1 METQRGKQRLL
12 QLGLPLHNLRIR
24 MPKKYCGYIS
34 IIGKPNVGKSTI
46 INSILKKKI
55 SITSRKSQTTRNNI
69 LGIKTVEDKQM
80 IFIDTPGMHIKSEK
94 TMNKIL
100 NRSAQ
105 SIIDDSDIILF
116 VIQRLSFDK
125 NDELILEKL
134 QESNQKIICIVNKID
149 QVEDKNKFL
158 PFINEI
164 SLKKEFL
171 EIMLI
176 SAKTNNG
183 IDDLVSVIKNNLPEN
198 SHIYNDD
205 FELEENNKKFVY
217 SELIREKII
226 RKLGDELPHDT
237 FVEIDKIDD
246 KDDITEVHATIFVN
260 RKSQKQIVIGTKGE
274 VLKDIGKQARI
285 EIEQQI
291 SRKVFLKTWVKV
303 KKNWN
308 TDSSFIHSLGV
319 GSNYESK

>member
-1 METQRGKQRLL
+1 MS
-12 QLGLPLHNLRIR
+12 
-24 MPKKYCGYIS
+24 KKYCGYVS
-34 IIGKPNVGKSTI
+34 IIGKPNVGKSSI

-149 QVEDKNKFL
+149 QVDDKNKLL

>member
-1 METQRGKQRLL
+1 
-12 QLGLPLHNLRIR
+12 

-149 QVEDKNKFL
+149 QVEDKNKLL

-198 SHIYNDD
+198 SHIFNDD

-274 VLKDIGKQARI
+274 VLKHIGKQARI

-291 SRKVFLKTWVKV
+291 NRKVFLKTWVKV